1 MKKIGLITA
10 VMLASLAL
18 SAREVDING
27 DFQKVTKWKT
37 ADGWFNTDS
46 NGRAEIIKEGERNSI
61 RITLKENAEYDTYRR
76 LASVPVKADDLVTI
90 RMTASGKGFLGCGV
104 AWTKKGAY
112 TENDQKRYRLT
123 SEPKEYVFTGKLG
136 ERSKKGMDGFTVTAV
151 LSPVNPGVGGW
162 VLKIDSVKLDVV
174 PAK

>member
-104 AWTKKGAY
+104 A
-112 TENDQKRYRLT
+112 
-123 SEPKEYVFTGKLG
+123 
-136 ERSKKGMDGFTVTAV
+136 
-151 LSPVNPGVGGW
+151 
-162 VLKIDSVKLDVV
+162 
-174 PAK
+174 

>member
-46 NGRAEIIKEGERNSI
+46 NGRAEIIKEGE
-61 RITLKENAEYDTYRR
+61 
-76 LASVPVKADDLVTI
+76 
-90 RMTASGKGFLGCGV
+90 
-104 AWTKKGAY
+104 
-112 TENDQKRYRLT
+112 
-123 SEPKEYVFTGKLG
+123 
-136 ERSKKGMDGFTVTAV
+136 
-151 LSPVNPGVGGW
+151 
-162 VLKIDSVKLDVV
+162 
-174 PAK
+174 